1 MGALKKV
8 GFLDNA
14 SGAIGDSDRL
24 NIVNEIS
31 DAIRSASKITLAG
44 AELSLIGAPIP
55 LAADSFAAD
64 NGLDD
69 HKERLPQWHSINI
82 DTFLSG
88 VANMFD
94 GIPITGVA
102 AKVIPIFDPTQPIID
117 ILNLL
122 KNLIPDLIDFD
133 IIEFLTSIL
142 TALFLKIPP
151 FLLDLATLAQDF
163 INGVADAID
172 SAIAK
177 FIDFIKVNVIEK
189 FNKTTEVINRIKSE
203 IDRQIAEV
211 QEFKNK
217 IIAAIKTIIEPILAF
232 PSLPSLS
239 IPIPN
244 FNFNIS
250 LPNITL
256 PSLPSLPIFHIS
268 PPFPPGIAYF
278 FLEFIKSLISG
289 IIAIL
294 TNIADLI
301 SAIIQ
306 GIGAFIS
313 YIVQAIF
320 NLIKSII
327 EALIPGIDRAITLAA
342 TILIFAKKITQMAVV
357 SLLGWLVGPGI
368 IISVAARE
376 IGLVS

>member
-1 MGALKKV
+1 MGALKAV
-8 GFLDNA
+8 GFLDST

-24 NIVNEIS
+24 NIVNEIA

-94 GIPITGVA
+94 GIPTAGVA
-102 AKVIPIFDPTQPIID
+102 AKVIPIIDPTQPIID

-142 TALFLKIPP
+142 TALFLKIPL
-151 FLLDLATLAQDF
+151 FLADLAALAQDF
-163 INGVADAID
+163 INGVADSIN
-172 SAIAK
+172 SALEK
-177 FIDFIKVNVIEK
+177 FINFIKVNVIEK
-189 FNKTTEVINRIKSE
+189 FNKSTEEINRIKSE
-203 IDRQIAEV
+203 IDRQIEEV

-217 IIAAIKTIIEPILAF
+217 IIEAIKKIIESILAF

-239 IPIPN
+239 IPIPD

-250 LPNITL
+250 LPNISL

-278 FLEFIKSLISG
+278 FLEFIKKLIAG

-301 SAIIQ
+301 AAIIQ

-320 NLIKSII
+320 NLIKAII

-368 IISVAARE
+368 IINVAARE
-376 IGLVS
+376 VGLVS